1 MSHRQQDTDVPVAL
15 ITGGSGGIGY
25 AIAAVLARKAFAV
38 VITARDMQRLE
49 DAASRLRKNSQGVI
63 EALHSDATDQNSV
76 DHLIA
81 SVLERFGRI
90 DLLVNC
96 AASTSSVSGDVAQ
109 IEVDAILDDLNTKVC
124 GYLRYTRAVTPAMT
138 SQQAGR
144 IVNIGGLTGRNS
156 DTLSGMRNVAVTHMT
171 KALSDALGPKGVT
184 VNALHPGIVRT
195 PHLDELFEELA
206 HDGQCTIEDVVED
219 FISRIPLRRVIDAE
233 EIGDVVAFLASPAG
247 ASITGESIAIDGGF
261 SRGIYL

>member
-1 MSHRQQDTDVPVAL
+1 
-15 ITGGSGGIGY
+15 
-25 AIAAVLARKAFAV
+25 
-38 VITARDMQRLE
+38 
-49 DAASRLRKNSQGVI
+49 
-63 EALHSDATDQNSV
+63 
-76 DHLIA
+76 
-81 SVLERFGRI
+81 
-90 DLLVNC
+90 
-96 AASTSSVSGDVAQ
+96 
-109 IEVDAILDDLNTKVC
+109 
-124 GYLRYTRAVTPAMT
+124 MT

-171 KALSDALGPKGVT
+171 KALSDALGPKGIT

-206 HDGQCTIEDVVED
+206 HDGQCTVENVAEE